1 MIPVHKS
8 TEVHPGVLQSEQEF
22 LSRELRLFDR
32 YEMQGVLVEA
42 LEKTEH
48 HRHLAEKVL
57 ACHKK
62 FRKRRCD
69 QNHTWARAHNSC
81 SCRVCPHCAHRR
93 AGVLS
98 RRTAAVTVGKT
109 GLRYVVLAERNC
121 KNLKAGIDSLYRAW
135 TSLRRSVCWKG
146 KVKGSIAVLEVTYN
160 KTRRTWHP
168 HLNVLIEGEY
178 FPFAELNLAWK
189 KATGGNG
196 KTTHIQKADDGTI
209 RELLK
214 YTLKVAER
222 DENGDLQLILD
233 EPATIDEFL
242 SAVYGV
248 RLVRTYGTFHG
259 VKVADEADPEEE
271 CPDCGSTC
279 IVDAGPV
286 QHSQLSFDFEKEVWR
301 VTSPPTK
308 TDRAL
313 HFVRH
318 TPEPKFSTD
327 PAAIARAVE
336 SRKARTRYERTVC
349 QMFAAK
355 AA

>member
-1 MIPVHKS
+1 MHKS
-8 TEVHPGVLQSEQEF
+8 TDLVGVETQPTQEF

-42 LEKTEH
+42 LEKTTH

-57 ACHKK
+57 GCHKK
-62 FRKRRCD
+62 FRGRRCE
-69 QNHTWARAHNSC
+69 QNHTWANAQNSC

-93 AGVLS
+93 AGVLAK
-98 RRTAAVTVGKT
+98 RTQALVVGKT

-121 KNLKAGIDSLYRAW
+121 KNLKAGIVSLYKAW
-135 TSLRRSVCWKG
+135 NSLRRSVCWKG
-146 KVKGSIAVLEVTYN
+146 KVVGSIAVLEVTYSR
-160 KTRRTWHP
+160 KRRTWHP

-189 KATGGNG
+189 KSTEG
-196 KTTHIQKADDGTI
+196 KGRTTHIQQADEGTV

-222 DENGDLQLILD
+222 DQSGELQLILD
-233 EPATIDEFL
+233 EPAPLDEFL
-242 SAVYGV
+242 AAVYGV
-248 RLVRTYGTFHG
+248 RLVRSYGSFHG
-259 VKVADEADPEEE
+259 LKVADEENPEEE

-279 IVDAGPV
+279 IVDIGPV

-301 VTSPPTK
+301 VARGPSAK
-308 TDRAL
+308 DRAL
-313 HFVRH
+313 HLVRRSEPRRFSSS
-318 TPEPKFSTD
+318 PE
-327 PAAIARAVE
+327 AIALAIETRK
-336 SRKARTRYERTVC
+336 SRTHYERSVC
-349 QMFAAK
+349 ELFARE